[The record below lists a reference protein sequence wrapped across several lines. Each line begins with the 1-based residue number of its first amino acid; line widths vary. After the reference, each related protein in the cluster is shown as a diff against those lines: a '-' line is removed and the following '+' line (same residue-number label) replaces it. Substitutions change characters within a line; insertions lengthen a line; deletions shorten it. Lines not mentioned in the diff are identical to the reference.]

1 MADAMKQPRK
11 IEAAQRE
18 LRSLGRRMDAEYPG
32 DGNEEAMTAF
42 IALVEEYDR
51 KARALRKMKKAAG
64 AVFLSAFQPKAPNL
78 KRALS
83 R

>member
-1 MADAMKQPRK
+1 
-11 IEAAQRE
+11 
-18 LRSLGRRMDAEYPG
+18 AEYPG
-32 DGNEEAMTAF
+32 DESEEAMTAF

-64 AVFLSAFQPKAPNL
+64 AVFLSAFQPKAPTL
-78 KRALS
+78 RRALS

>member
-1 MADAMKQPRK
+1 MSRQQKK
-11 IEAAQRE
+11 IEAAQQE
-18 LRSLGRRMDAEYPG
+18 LRRLKRRMAAEYPG
-32 DGNEEAMTAF
+32 DESEEAMTAF

-64 AVFLSAFQPKAPNL
+64 AVFLSAFQPKAPTL
-78 KRALS
+78 RRARS